1 MYSLNLYLYRAGDSK
16 TTPKQK
22 RLRRTAEFKC
32 RRRSGME
39 HMILPIIISTQL
51 PGTAVAGQCS
61 PEGYE
66 YEEQNNTDS

>member
-1 MYSLNLYLYRAGDSK
+1 
-16 TTPKQK
+16 
-22 RLRRTAEFKC
+22 
-32 RRRSGME
+32 ME